1 MRGALG
7 LAGRRMHGHAFG
19 MLKSIRHSLGLRDE
33 DQPIRGAGGAIPI
46 SMTANLNSDDEFGAE
61 REETG
66 DVGDKGIKVFVRGE
80 VGEVGLGSGDCG
92 PLLQKSSTQGDVFT
106 RSA

>member
-7 LAGRRMHGHAFG
+7 LAGRRMHGQAFG

-46 SMTANLNSDDEFGAE
+46 SMTAILKSDDEDEVE
-61 REETG
+61 RDEA
-66 DVGDKGIKVFVRGE
+66 GE
-80 VGEVGLGSGDCG
+80 VGDRGINAFVAGEIGEFALVFGDRG
-92 PLLQKSSTQGDVFT
+92 PLLQKSRTQGEVFT